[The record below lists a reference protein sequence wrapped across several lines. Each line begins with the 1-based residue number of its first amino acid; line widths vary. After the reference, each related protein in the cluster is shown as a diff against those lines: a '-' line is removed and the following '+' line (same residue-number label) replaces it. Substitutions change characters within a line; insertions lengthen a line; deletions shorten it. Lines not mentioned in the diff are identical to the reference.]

1 MFKRLFSKAAS
12 RCTTYC
18 FIATGV
24 YSFGIYVLNSVC
36 VHLFGTGVWVIM
48 GNILCVCYGHN
59 RHQLSFQIQLVI
71 LPFLITVR
79 CREAATCRY
88 CFYSVAKKTVAEKLW
103 IRSKNGCTFYDGH
116 DELYHHAKF
125 GEDHTMCA
133 GYRCENV
140 VFLCFLFFFVFFCQA
155 LSPEHRAFEGC
166 IVRTSIALPFINRFQ
181 QGLQHFFHKRL
192 HFQMHYIVLT
202 FVARWHHNFR

>member
-1 MFKRLFSKAAS
+1 MQRNGCCPLWLNNSQHLFYEGALCLRHFSKTAS

-103 IRSKNGCTFYDGH
+103 IRSKNGWHLLGWP
-116 DELYHHAKF
+116 
-125 GEDHTMCA
+125 
-133 GYRCENV
+133 RR
-140 VFLCFLFFFVFFCQA
+140 A
-155 LSPEHRAFEGC
+155 LSPCKVWGRSYNA
-166 IVRTSIALPFINRFQ
+166 R
-181 QGLQHFFHKRL
+181 RL
-192 HFQMHYIVLT
+192 
-202 FVARWHHNFR
+202 